1 VTLGDLLGNGL
12 ARMSFEPKLK
22 EMREGWGAEAFDE
35 VKKSYEARRRREGS
49 DRRK

>member
-1 VTLGDLLGNGL
+1 V
-12 ARMSFEPKLK
+12 SFEPKLK
-22 EMREGWGAEAFDE
+22 EMREGWGAEAFEE